1 MKRAVLSAAVAA
13 ALIMLIAPLRVGDA
27 QIPLPTA
34 PAAAPDPARLFTNQC
49 GVCHTLDPN
58 AAARQGPM
66 LRGVVGRQ
74 AASLRGFRYSPGFA
88 ASAAG
93 VVWDEAKLDAY
104 LTNPQAAMPGSVMAY
119 RQANPATRAAII
131 GYLKEQN

>member
-1 MKRAVLSAAVAA
+1 MKRAAACA
-13 ALIMLIAPLRVGDA
+13 ALAVVLTVLFAPLRGGDA

-34 PAAAPDPARLFTNQC
+34 PAAPDPARLFTNQC

-74 AASLRGFRYSPGFA
+74 AAGLRGFRYSPGFA